1 MGVICVDEGLTLQT
15 AASLS
20 FQGRNLTLTNLF
32 DNKFLCFVYPPTQL
46 HSYSFLF
53 FFAFCKINADV
64 QRVTLTT
71 THFYLFF
78 SPEIPEFL
86 SNEECDHII
95 SLAIESGLKAST
107 IGRDIFKPE
116 GLDEAMKTAG
126 A

>member
-1 MGVICVDEGLTLQT
+1 MGVICVDQGLTLQT

-20 FQGRNLTLTNLF
+20 FHCRNLTLTNLF
-32 DNKFLCFVYPPTQL
+32 DTKFSCFNYPPTRL
-46 HSYSFLF
+46 HSSPFLF
-53 FFAFCKINADV
+53 LFWRFANADV
-64 QRVTLTT
+64 QRVTLKA

-78 SPEIPEFL
+78 LPEIPEFL

>member
-1 MGVICVDEGLTLQT
+1 MFHLPTDT
-15 AASLS
+15 ASQFS
-20 FQGRNLTLTNLF
+20 F
-32 DNKFLCFVYPPTQL
+32 
-46 HSYSFLF
+46 SLF
-53 FFAFCKINADV
+53 FLLRFANADV
-64 QRVTLTT
+64 QRVTLKT

-95 SLAIESGLKAST
+95 SLAIDSGLKAST

>member
-1 MGVICVDEGLTLQT
+1 MFRLPTGT
-15 AASLS
+15 ASQFFFS
-20 FQGRNLTLTNLF
+20 
-32 DNKFLCFVYPPTQL
+32 
-46 HSYSFLF
+46 LF
-53 FFAFCKINADV
+53 FFAFFKINADV
-64 QRVTLTT
+64 QRVTLKTT
-71 THFYLFF
+71 RFYLFF

-95 SLAIESGLKAST
+95 SLAIESGLRAST